1 MKGFYSQ
8 RIAVEWS
15 KKKNVIFSPALF
27 HQVAEM
33 LWEARQKANV
43 QVHPQPVWEWSDMH
57 LEKQVAPPRLGTRAR
72 L

>member
-27 HQVAEM
+27 YQITEM

-43 QVHPQPVWEWSDMH
+43 QAHPQPV
-57 LEKQVAPPRLGTRAR
+57 
-72 L
+72 